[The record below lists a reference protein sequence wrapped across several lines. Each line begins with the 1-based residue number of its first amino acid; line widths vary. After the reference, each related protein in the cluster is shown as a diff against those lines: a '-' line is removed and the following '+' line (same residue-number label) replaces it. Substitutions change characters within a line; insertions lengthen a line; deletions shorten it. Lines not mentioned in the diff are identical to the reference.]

1 MFVLLAALPSALCA
15 QGGVMSLKECIET
28 GIRNNLTLAESR
40 IDMEKSRTAL
50 TQSRSRL
57 LPVIAA
63 DFMPTDY
70 FMKPANVT
78 SGTLL
83 GNDFPDEPTW
93 QKIQSMQYAVAAG
106 VKVSVPLYSQTI
118 LAASKVAQT
127 LVNLS
132 SLGYEKAVE
141 DLTVQIGNVYYLAQ
155 ASQLQ
160 QRLLDENISRMK
172 ELYAITEEMFKGG
185 VVMETDLSRVK
196 INMESLTAQ
205 RDRYAT
211 LYEQQLNL
219 LRFLLDLP
227 PETSVGVV
235 EMAADVP
242 AAYIGVRSEM
252 LPELRLIA
260 AKGELAERQAK
271 AVRAGYVPSVML
283 GGQLGAVGY
292 QEKLRHFFHTDG
304 ETHNW
309 FGNTYL
315 ALTVHIP
322 IFDGNDK
329 RLRRRQYEYD
339 RHRAMVEYEQKRKQM
354 DKDYGDALLQLRHNI
369 EVFNTQQKSY
379 RQAVS
384 VYEVTGE
391 KYKEGVASMPELL
404 QDEMRLRN
412 AQSACVQ
419 AHCMCDMA
427 RLELLK
433 LSGALDEL
441 TR

>member
-1 MFVLLAALPSALCA
+1 MLLAALPSALCA

-28 GIRNNLTLAESR
+28 GILNNLTLAESR

-63 DFMPTDY
+63 DFMLTDY

-118 LAASKVAQT
+118 LAASRVAQT

-132 SLGYEKAVE
+132 CLGYEKAVE

-235 EMAADVP
+235 EMEADVP

-283 GGQLGAVGY
+283 GGQLG
-292 QEKLRHFFHTDG
+292 
-304 ETHNW
+304 
-309 FGNTYL
+309 
-315 ALTVHIP
+315 
-322 IFDGNDK
+322 
-329 RLRRRQYEYD
+329 
-339 RHRAMVEYEQKRKQM
+339 
-354 DKDYGDALLQLRHNI
+354 
-369 EVFNTQQKSY
+369 
-379 RQAVS
+379 
-384 VYEVTGE
+384 
-391 KYKEGVASMPELL
+391 
-404 QDEMRLRN
+404 
-412 AQSACVQ
+412 
-419 AHCMCDMA
+419 
-427 RLELLK
+427 
-433 LSGALDEL
+433 LSGIRKNSAISFTQTATPTTGSATL
-441 TR
+441 TWL

>member
-1 MFVLLAALPSALCA
+1 MLLAALPSALCA

-63 DFMPTDY
+63 DFMLTDY

-118 LAASKVAQT
+118 LAASKVVQT

-205 RDRYAT
+205 RYRYAT
-211 LYEQQLNL
+211 LYEQKLNL

-260 AKGELAERQAK
+260 AKGE
-271 AVRAGYVPSVML
+271 
-283 GGQLGAVGY
+283 LGAVGY

-391 KYKEGVASMPELL
+391 KYKEGVASMTELL

>member
-63 DFMPTDY
+63 DFMLTDY

-118 LAASKVAQT
+118 LAASKVVQT

-211 LYEQQLNL
+211 LYEQKLNL

-260 AKGELAERQAK
+260 AKGE
-271 AVRAGYVPSVML
+271 
-283 GGQLGAVGY
+283 LGAVGY

-391 KYKEGVASMPELL
+391 KYKEGVASM
-404 QDEMRLRN
+404 
-412 AQSACVQ
+412 
-419 AHCMCDMA
+419 
-427 RLELLK
+427 
-433 LSGALDEL
+433 
-441 TR
+441 T

>member
-1 MFVLLAALPSALCA
+1 
-15 QGGVMSLKECIET
+15 
-28 GIRNNLTLAESR
+28 
-40 IDMEKSRTAL
+40 
-50 TQSRSRL
+50 
-57 LPVIAA
+57 
-63 DFMPTDY
+63 
-70 FMKPANVT
+70 
-78 SGTLL
+78 
-83 GNDFPDEPTW
+83 
-93 QKIQSMQYAVAAG
+93 
-106 VKVSVPLYSQTI
+106 
-118 LAASKVAQT
+118 
-127 LVNLS
+127 
-132 SLGYEKAVE
+132 
-141 DLTVQIGNVYYLAQ
+141 
-155 ASQLQ
+155 
-160 QRLLDENISRMK
+160 MK

-271 AVRAGYVPSVML
+271 AVRAGYLPSVML

-304 ETHNW
+304 DTHNW

-315 ALTVHIP
+315 ALTVNIP

-354 DKDYGDALLQLRHNI
+354 DKDYGDAMRQLHHNI

-379 RQAVS
+379 RQAVC
-384 VYEVTGE
+384 VY
-391 KYKEGVASMPELL
+391 
-404 QDEMRLRN
+404 
-412 AQSACVQ
+412 
-419 AHCMCDMA
+419 
-427 RLELLK
+427 
-433 LSGALDEL
+433 
-441 TR
+441 

>member
-1 MFVLLAALPSALCA
+1 MLLAALPSALCA

-57 LPVIAA
+57 LAVIAA
-63 DFMPTDY
+63 DFMLTDY

-132 SLGYEKAVE
+132 CLGYEKAVE

-211 LYEQQLNL
+211 LYEQKLNL

-260 AKGELAERQAK
+260 AKGE
-271 AVRAGYVPSVML
+271 
-283 GGQLGAVGY
+283 LGAVGY

-391 KYKEGVASMPELL
+391 KYKEGVASMTELL

>member
-1 MFVLLAALPSALCA
+1 MLLAALPSALCA

-63 DFMPTDY
+63 DFMLTDY

-160 QRLLDENISRMK
+160 
-172 ELYAITEEMFKGG
+172 
-185 VVMETDLSRVK
+185 
-196 INMESLTAQ
+196 
-205 RDRYAT
+205 
-211 LYEQQLNL
+211 
-219 LRFLLDLP
+219 
-227 PETSVGVV
+227 
-235 EMAADVP
+235 
-242 AAYIGVRSEM
+242 
-252 LPELRLIA
+252 
-260 AKGELAERQAK
+260 
-271 AVRAGYVPSVML
+271 
-283 GGQLGAVGY
+283 
-292 QEKLRHFFHTDG
+292 
-304 ETHNW
+304 
-309 FGNTYL
+309 
-315 ALTVHIP
+315 
-322 IFDGNDK
+322 
-329 RLRRRQYEYD
+329 
-339 RHRAMVEYEQKRKQM
+339 
-354 DKDYGDALLQLRHNI
+354 
-369 EVFNTQQKSY
+369 
-379 RQAVS
+379 
-384 VYEVTGE
+384 
-391 KYKEGVASMPELL
+391 
-404 QDEMRLRN
+404 
-412 AQSACVQ
+412 
-419 AHCMCDMA
+419 
-427 RLELLK
+427 
-433 LSGALDEL
+433 
-441 TR
+441 

>member
-1 MFVLLAALPSALCA
+1 MLLAALPSALCV

-63 DFMPTDY
+63 DFMLTDY

-132 SLGYEKAVE
+132 CLGYEKAVE

-160 QRLLDENISRMK
+160 QRLLDENISRMN

-185 VVMETDLSRVK
+185 VVMETDLSSVK

-219 LRFLLDLP
+219 LRFLLALP

-292 QEKLRHFFHTDG
+292 QEKLRHFFHTDCD
-304 ETHNW
+304 THNW

-315 ALTVHIP
+315 ALTVNIP

-354 DKDYGDALLQLRHNI
+354 DKDYGDTMRQLRHNI

-391 KYKEGVASMPELL
+391 RYKEGVASMTELL

>member
-1 MFVLLAALPSALCA
+1 MLLAALPSALCA

-63 DFMPTDY
+63 DFMLTDY

-78 SGTLL
+78 SGTLQ

-118 LAASKVAQT
+118 LAASEVAQT

-283 GGQLGAVGY
+283 GGQLG
-292 QEKLRHFFHTDG
+292 
-304 ETHNW
+304 
-309 FGNTYL
+309 
-315 ALTVHIP
+315 
-322 IFDGNDK
+322 
-329 RLRRRQYEYD
+329 
-339 RHRAMVEYEQKRKQM
+339 
-354 DKDYGDALLQLRHNI
+354 
-369 EVFNTQQKSY
+369 
-379 RQAVS
+379 
-384 VYEVTGE
+384 
-391 KYKEGVASMPELL
+391 
-404 QDEMRLRN
+404 
-412 AQSACVQ
+412 
-419 AHCMCDMA
+419 
-427 RLELLK
+427 
-433 LSGALDEL
+433 LSGIRKNSAISFTQTATPTTGSATL
-441 TR
+441 TWP

>member
-63 DFMPTDY
+63 DFMLTDY

-118 LAASKVAQT
+118 LAASKVVQT

-211 LYEQQLNL
+211 LYEQKLNL

-260 AKGELAERQAK
+260 AKGE
-271 AVRAGYVPSVML
+271 
-283 GGQLGAVGY
+283 LGAVGY

-391 KYKEGVASMPELL
+391 KYKEGVASMTELL

>member
-1 MFVLLAALPSALCA
+1 MLLAALPSALCA

-63 DFMPTDY
+63 DFMLTDY

-118 LAASKVAQT
+118 LAASKVVQT

-211 LYEQQLNL
+211 LYEQKLNL

-260 AKGELAERQAK
+260 AKGE
-271 AVRAGYVPSVML
+271 
-283 GGQLGAVGY
+283 LGAVGY

-391 KYKEGVASMPELL
+391 KYKEGVASMTELL